1 MDSPYY
7 FVDTNT
13 IWKIPQTL
21 PTCYWIFMMSP
32 VLKRRPL
39 CKLITKT
46 MVIQADG
53 ANLKFKDN
61 LLGSLARLLPFDAI
75 AALGDYPL
83 HDKWTKTRVVQMR

>member
-1 MDSPYY
+1 
-7 FVDTNT
+7 
-13 IWKIPQTL
+13 
-21 PTCYWIFMMSP
+21 
-32 VLKRRPL
+32 
-39 CKLITKT
+39 

-83 HDKWTKTRVVQMR
+83 HDKWTKTRGIQMR